1 MTALCHPAT
10 TLADM
15 ADAHDHDHVH
25 GDDCSHEH
33 DLLPLADQEDGAGC
47 GPDCRC
53 GQPQTA
59 LITGATAGIGHEFA
73 RPLASYGWNLVLVA
87 RDETRLTEVGEQR
100 PAEYEVN
107 GEVLAAAQADPA
119 RRAAVAGRV
128 ADPEH
133 PVDLLVNNAGFGLKD
148 KFLDNPFAEEQRMH
162 DVLVTAVVEL
172 SHAALG
178 AMSERGH
185 GGIINVSSV
194 AAFIP
199 RGTYSAA
206 KAYVNRFSEW
216 AHNEY
221 GPQGVAVMA
230 LCPGFT
236 KTEFHGRLGIDRDAS
251 APKWMWL
258 DVERLVSDAIKDFEK
273 GKAFSIPSKRYKAL
287 VTASRVVPGP
297 VKQKL
302 QGLGRK

>member
-1 MTALCHPAT
+1 
-10 TLADM
+10 M
-15 ADAHDHDHVH
+15 ADAHHHDHVH
-25 GDDCSHEH
+25 GDDCTHEHEH
-33 DLLPLADQEDGAGC
+33 DLLPLADEQEQGGC
-47 GPDCRC
+47 GDGCRC

-59 LITGATAGIGHEFA
+59 LVTGATAGIGHEFA
-73 RPLASYGWNLVLVA
+73 RQLASFGWNLVLVA
-87 RDETRLTEVGEQR
+87 RDEERLTEVAKDLHEQ
-100 PAEYEVN
+100 YEVSV
-107 GEVLAAAQADPA
+107 EVLPADLADPA
-119 RRAAVAGRV
+119 RRAAVAGRL
-128 ADPEH
+128 ADQAN
-133 PVDLLVNNAGFGLKD
+133 PVDLLVNNAGFGLKQ
-148 KFLDNPFAEEQRMH
+148 KFLDNSFAEEQRMH

-178 AMSERGH
+178 AMAERGH

-221 GPQGVAVMA
+221 GSQGVAVMA

-258 DVERLVSDAIKDFEK
+258 DVERLVRDAIKDFEK

>member
-1 MTALCHPAT
+1 
-10 TLADM
+10 M
-15 ADAHDHDHVH
+15 ADHDHA
-25 GDDCSHEH
+25 HEH
-33 DLLPLADQEDGAGC
+33 DLLPLAEEESGGC
-47 GPDCRC
+47 GDGCAC
-53 GQPQTA
+53 GRPQTA
-59 LITGATAGIGHEFA
+59 LVTGATAGIGHEFA
-73 RPLASYGWNLVLVA
+73 RQLASYGWNLVLVA
-87 RDETRLTEVGEQR
+87 RDENRLTEV
-100 PAEYEVN
+100 AEELHAAYDVQV
-107 GEVLAAAQADPA
+107 EVLAADLADPA

-128 ADPEH
+128 ASAEQ
-133 PVDLLVNNAGFGLKD
+133 PVDLLVNNAGFGLKE
-148 KFLDNPFAEEQRMH
+148 KFLDNPIAEEQRMH
-162 DVLVTAVVEL
+162 DVLVTAVLEL

-178 AMSERGH
+178 AMAERGH

-258 DVERLVSDAIKDFEK
+258 DVERLVAEAIKDFEK
-273 GKAFSIPSKRYKAL
+273 GKVFSIPSKRYKAL
-287 VTASRVVPGP
+287 VTASRVVPGG
-297 VKQKL
+297 VKQRL
-302 QGLGRK
+302 QSLGRK

>member
-1 MTALCHPAT
+1 
-10 TLADM
+10 M
-15 ADAHDHDHVH
+15 AD
-25 GDDCSHEH
+25 HEH
-33 DLLPLADQEDGAGC
+33 DHERTHLPLADEQAEQGGC
-47 GPDCRC
+47 GDGCAC
-53 GQPQTA
+53 GRPQTA
-59 LITGATAGIGHEFA
+59 LVTGATAGIGHEFA
-73 RPLASYGWNLVLVA
+73 RQLASYGWNLVLVA
-87 RDETRLTEVGEQR
+87 RDEARLAEV
-100 PAEYEVN
+100 AEELSSTHEVSV
-107 GEVLAAAQADPA
+107 EVLAADLADPA
-119 RRAAVAGRV
+119 RRAAVAGRL
-128 ADPEH
+128 ADQEH
-133 PVDLLVNNAGFGLKD
+133 PVDLLVNNAGFGLKQ
-148 KFLDNPFAEEQRMH
+148 KFLDNAFAEEQRMH

-178 AMSERGH
+178 AMAERGH

-221 GPQGVAVMA
+221 ADQGVTVMA
-230 LCPGFT
+230 LCPGFV
-236 KTEFHGRLGIDRDAS
+236 KTEFHERLGIDRDAS

-258 DVERLVSDAIKDFEK
+258 EADRLVADAIRDFEK

>member
-1 MTALCHPAT
+1 MT
-10 TLADM
+10 TLARM
-15 ADAHDHDHVH
+15 ADHDHAH
-25 GDDCSHEH
+25 DDAHQH
-33 DLLPLADQEDGAGC
+33 DLLPMAGEESGGC
-47 GPDCRC
+47 GDGCAC

-59 LITGATAGIGHEFA
+59 LVTGATAGIGHEFA
-73 RPLASYGWNLVLVA
+73 RQLASYGWNLVLVA
-87 RDETRLTEVGEQR
+87 RDEKRLTEV
-100 PAEYEVN
+100 AEELHAAYDVN
-107 GEVLAAAQADPA
+107 VEVLAADLADPE

-128 ADPEH
+128 ASTDQ
-133 PVDLLVNNAGFGLKD
+133 PVDLLVNNAGFGLKE
-148 KFLDNPFAEEQRMH
+148 KFLDNPIAEEQRMH
-162 DVLVTAVVEL
+162 DVLVTAVLEL

-178 AMSERGH
+178 VMAERGH

-206 KAYVNRFSEW
+206 KAYVNKFSEW

-258 DVERLVSDAIKDFEK
+258 DVERLVADAIKDFEK
-273 GKAFSIPSKRYKAL
+273 GKIFSIPSKRYKAM
-287 VTASRVVPGP
+287 VTVSRVVPGG

-302 QGLGRK
+302 QSLGRK